1 MPTSCPALIGRIA
14 AVGTREGAIARAM
27 TDFDSGQFQK
37 RLARLVAIPSTSQDP
52 DHAPDVQRYLD
63 TGIQPWLERM
73 GFTVEIFPN
82 PVNGFGPILYAERL
96 EEGCTGNCL
105 TYGHGD
111 TVRGLDDQWRAGL
124 APWTLTA
131 EADRWFGRGA
141 ADNKGQHA
149 LNLSALEAVLAERGA
164 DRGGVLG
171 FNLKLVLETSEERGS
186 TGLRAFVAEQADRLA
201 ADVLIASDGPRVMP
215 DVPTIAT
222 GTRGTYHFDLVV
234 DLRPGG
240 VHSGHWGGLTTDPAI
255 VLTHALGTIM
265 DRSGKILVRD
275 WLPANGVPAAVRA
288 VLDGC
293 PVGGGDAASIDA
305 GSIDP
310 DWGEPGLTPA
320 EKIYGWN
327 SFIVLS
333 MLSGRPE
340 NPVNAVAPNARAHCQ
355 IRYTVDTDP
364 AGFEAAL
371 RLHLDENGFPGVRI
385 KHAGVR
391 MPASRTDP
399 NHPWV
404 RWTVDSM
411 ERSLGKRVQVIPNS
425 SGGLPGDVFVD
436 YLGVPLVWIPHSYNG
451 CKQHGPDEHL
461 LVGPAREGLAAYT
474 GIWWDLGE
482 GGTPG

>member
-1 MPTSCPALIGRIA
+1 MASRESAL
-14 AVGTREGAIARAM
+14 ARAF
-27 TDFDSGQFQK
+27 TDFDSNRF
-37 RLARLVAIPSTSQDP
+37 RDHLAALVAIPSTSQDP
-52 DHAPDVQRYLD
+52 GHEADVQRYLAEA
-63 TGIQPWLERM
+63 IRPWLERM
-73 GFTVEIFPN
+73 GFAVEIHPN
-82 PVNGFGPILYAERL
+82 PQAGFGPILFAERL
-96 EEGCTGNCL
+96 EGPDRPTVL

-124 APWTLTA
+124 SPWTLT
-131 EADRWFGRGA
+131 EEGDRWYGRGS

-149 LNLSALEAVLAERGA
+149 LNLTALEAVLAERGG
-164 DRGGVLG
+164 RLG
-171 FNLKLVLETSEERGS
+171 FNLKLILETSEERGS
-186 TGLRAFVAEQADRLA
+186 TGLRAFVAAQADRLV

-215 DVPTIAT
+215 EVPTIAT

-240 VHSGHWGGLTTDPAI
+240 VHSGHWGGLATDPAI
-255 VLTHALGTIM
+255 VLGHALGSIM
-265 DRSGKILVRD
+265 DRHGKILVRD
-275 WLPANGVPAAVRA
+275 WLPRNGVPAAVRA

-293 PVGGGDAASIDA
+293 PVGGGGESAE
-305 GSIDP
+305 IDP
-310 DWGEPGLTPA
+310 NWGEPGLTPA

-333 MLSGRPE
+333 VLSGRPE

-355 IRYTVDTDP
+355 IRYTVDSDP
-364 AGFEAAL
+364 VGFAGAL
-371 RLHLDENGFPGVRI
+371 QNHLAEQGFGNVRVEN
-385 KHAGVR
+385 AGIR

-399 NHPWV
+399 GHPWV

-436 YLGVPLVWIPHSYNG
+436 FLGVPLVWIPHSYNG

-482 GGTPG
+482 PGTPP

>member
-1 MPTSCPALIGRIA
+1 MPSRDGAL
-14 AVGTREGAIARAM
+14 TRALN
-27 TDFDSGQFQK
+27 DFDSNRF
-37 RLARLVAIPSTSQDP
+37 RDHLASLVAIPSTSQDP
-52 DHAPDVQRYLD
+52 GHEADVQHYLA
-63 TGIQPWLERM
+63 GAIQPWLERM
-73 GFTVEIFPN
+73 GFSVEIHPN
-82 PVNGFGPILYAERL
+82 PASGFGPILFAERL
-96 EEGCTGNCL
+96 EGPDRPTVL

-124 APWTLTA
+124 SPWTLTV
-131 EADRWFGRGA
+131 EGDRWYGRGT

-149 LNLSALEAVLAERGA
+149 LNFAALESVLEERGG
-164 DRGGVLG
+164 RLG

-186 TGLRAFVAEQADRLA
+186 TGLRAFVADQADRLT
-201 ADVLIASDGPRVMP
+201 ADVLIASDGPRVTQETS
-215 DVPTIAT
+215 TIAT

-240 VHSGHWGGLTTDPAI
+240 VHSGHWGGLTTDPAV
-255 VLTHALGTIM
+255 VLSHAVGTVI
-265 DRSGKILVRD
+265 DRHGRIQVRD
-275 WLPANGVPAAVRA
+275 WLPQNGVPAAVRG
-288 VLDGC
+288 VLAGC
-293 PVGGGDAASIDA
+293 PVGGGGESATIDA
-305 GSIDP
+305 

-333 MLSGRPE
+333 LISGRPE

-355 IRYTVDTDP
+355 IRYTVDSNP

-371 RLHLDENGFPGVRI
+371 RRHLDENGFPEVRI
-385 KHAGVR
+385 ENAAVR

-399 NHPWV
+399 GHAWV
-404 RWTVDSM
+404 RWTAASM
-411 ERSLGKRVQVIPNS
+411 ERTLGKRVQVIPNS

-474 GIWWDLGE
+474 GIWWDLGD
-482 GGTPG
+482 GATP